1 MTRPFASARR
11 SVGEIH
17 GLGGASRRLAA
28 ILLAARTTVAI
39 HVVAQAVLPTSVRSI
54 GRRTRGT
61 NERRRTFWISL
72 GTGVPLSFGH

>member
-1 MTRPFASARR
+1 
-11 SVGEIH
+11 
-17 GLGGASRRLAA
+17 
-28 ILLAARTTVAI
+28 VAI